1 MAGAAKV
8 AARDV
13 TIEVDNGSSTYL
25 QIGDIHTLTFDRTST
40 ETDTTTFASAGEM
53 ERYIMQRDA
62 TLKLV
67 GFRTGDTGQ
76 NRCDVLGD
84 LFGAASQGLFR
95 LTFPKKSG
103 QSTVGDKWVFNGTVD
118 LDTVGGTNNAIN

>member
-8 AARDV
+8 AARDITV
-13 TIEVDNGSSTYL
+13 EVDNGSSGYL
-25 QIGDIHTLTFDRTST
+25 QVGDLTSLTFDRTST
-40 ETDTTTFASAGEM
+40 ETDTTVFASAGEM

-67 GFRTGDTGQ
+67 GHRTGDPGQ

-84 LFGAASQGLFR
+84 LMGAASQGLFR

-103 QSTVGDKWVFNGTVD
+103 QTVVGDKWVFNGTVD
-118 LDTVGGTNNAIN
+118 LDTVGGGN